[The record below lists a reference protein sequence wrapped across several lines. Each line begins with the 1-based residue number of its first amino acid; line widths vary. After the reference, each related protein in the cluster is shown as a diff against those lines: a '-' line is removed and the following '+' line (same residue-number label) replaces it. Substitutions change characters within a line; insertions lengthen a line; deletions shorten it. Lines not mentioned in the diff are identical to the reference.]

1 MRGAL
6 TPWTGPRALSPWDVR
21 GPRWFDSLRREM
33 DDLFEQFFGGEAAD
47 GGAVFAPRTNL
58 AETDQHYELTVD
70 LPGMK
75 PDDFHVELKD
85 RELWI
90 TGERKHEAEEKG
102 KTYHRVERTYG
113 RFRRVISLGADA
125 DPEKID
131 AEYKDG
137 VLRITVAKS
146 EAAQPRKITVKS

>member
-6 TPWTGPRALSPWDVR
+6 TPWTGTRSMAPWGTR
-21 GPRWFDSLRREM
+21 GPRWFDDLRREM
-33 DDLFEQFFGGEAAD
+33 DDLFEQFLGGEAD
-47 GGAVFAPRTNL
+47 NGGALFAPRANL
-58 AETDQHYELTVD
+58 AETEQHYELTVD

-90 TGERKHEAEEKG
+90 TGERRHEAEEKG
-102 KTYHRVERTYG
+102 KTYHRVERAYG
-113 RFRRVISLGADA
+113 QFRRVIPLAADV

-131 AEYKDG
+131 AEYTDG
-137 VLRITVAKS
+137 VLRVTVPKS
-146 EAAQPRKITVKS
+146 EAAQPRKIEVKS